1 MTTVMLPLSEDLEV
15 QGATQLIGSLLEY
28 ATKYAVSH
36 VEPGDGSCWEVISLA
51 RDYLHRVA
59 SDRRGLGEQKIH
71 NDSPWPDLHHEL
83 LTGLHEGQFSVN
95 YQPVCEI
102 GSHTTVVGVEALARW
117 AHPKRGNVSPVVF
130 IAAAER
136 AGCIHALGRWILRQ
150 TCEQIVAWERK
161 GLVIP
166 NLSVNVSPLQI
177 NRKEFLVYLDEALA
191 VTGLA
196 PERLVLEVTESVGLL
211 HNGRAAAKIF
221 QELRDRGV
229 RIMIDD
235 FGTGYSSLSYLQ
247 NLPFSGIKMDRSFV
261 AKLPSSRNDRE
272 IIRATAG
279 LAGQL
284 GMDIIA
290 EGVETLEQKEALIK
304 LGCKLIQG
312 WLISPALPAVDLER
326 QFAEGRLATR
336 SPFGLIAA

>member
-1 MTTVMLPLSEDLEV
+1 MLPLSQDLEV
-15 QGATQLIGSLLEY
+15 QGSTQLIESLLEY
-28 ATKYAVSH
+28 ATRYAVSH

-59 SDRRGLGEQKIH
+59 PERPILGEQTFH
-71 NDSPWPDLHHEL
+71 NDSPWPELHHEL
-83 LTGLHEGQFSVN
+83 LIGLHDGQFSIS
-95 YQPVCEI
+95 YQPVCEV

-117 AHPKRGNVSPVVF
+117 SHPKRGSISPVVF

-136 AGCIHALGRWILRQ
+136 AGCIHALGRWILLQ
-150 TCEQIVAWERK
+150 SCEQIMAWERS

-177 NRKEFLVYLDEALA
+177 NREEFLVYLDEALS

-211 HNGRAAAKIF
+211 HNADAAAKIF
-221 QELRDRGV
+221 QELRDRGI

-247 NLPFSGIKMDRSFV
+247 NLPFSGVKMDRSFV

-272 IIRATAG
+272 IIKAIAG
-279 LAGQL
+279 LTRQL
-284 GMDIIA
+284 GLAFIA
-290 EGVETLEQKEALIK
+290 EGVETLEQREALIK
-304 LGCKLIQG
+304 LGCNLIQG
-312 WLISPALPAVDLER
+312 WLISPALPAPDLER
-326 QFAEGRLATR
+326 QFAEGRLLTKK
-336 SPFGLIAA
+336 PFGLIAA